1 MLHFKGNKIMRNIKA
16 IQAFLTTKLSG
27 ELTIISTSN
36 ALKQW
41 QHGDI
46 APAID
51 TLQALTGKPYAIVK
65 TDTLEAKKATL
76 ITALK
81 TASGADNVKSRLHAL
96 GETLEAING
105 TTDYLDLAGNVPDL
119 IKLHLAECK
128 AERALRKAEKQSEV
142 ITITP
147 ATVKAANDN
156 LPAFHAETPA
166 INSIADIISNLA
178 QYSEADKTSLFEAL
192 AASLGYDLKMVEAE
206 TA

>member
-1 MLHFKGNKIMRNIKA
+1 MKNIKA

-27 ELTIISTSN
+27 ELTIIATSN

-51 TLQALTGKPYAIVK
+51 TLQALTGKPYTIIK

-81 TASGADNVKSRLHAL
+81 TASGADNVKARLHAL
-96 GETLEAING
+96 GETLESVNG
-105 TTDYLDLAGNVPDL
+105 TNDYLDLAGNVPEL
-119 IKLHLAECK
+119 IKTHLAECK

-147 ATVKAANDN
+147 DTVKAANDN
-156 LPAFHAETPA
+156 LPAFHAEAPT
-166 INSIADIISNLA
+166 INPIADIINSLGK
-178 QYSEADKTSLFEAL
+178 YSATDRTTLFEAL
-192 AASLGYDLKMVEAE
+192 AASLGYDLKMVETE